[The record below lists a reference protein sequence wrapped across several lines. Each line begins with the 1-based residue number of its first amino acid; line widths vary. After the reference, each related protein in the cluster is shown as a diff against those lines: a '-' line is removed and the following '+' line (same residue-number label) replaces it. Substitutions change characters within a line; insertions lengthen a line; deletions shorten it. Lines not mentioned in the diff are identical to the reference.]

1 MELTE
6 RLPIDKVKF
15 LNSMTY
21 ADFKKYAKAS
31 SKNEEE
37 RIKQFDIMKSFCAT
51 NIKCRGEVKRIYSY
65 TQTTP
70 LEVGGRL
77 YCGNSLQGIP
87 KKIRGFLLDGIATDI
102 DMKNAHPKILL
113 YLCKINKIHCPELEY
128 YCNHRDEILDA
139 GDRDKIKTMY
149 LCAVNTDELNKK
161 TKDADF
167 KKFDKECKEIQKKLT
182 SLECYKHIVDTV
194 PTSRNYNWLGSA
206 INRIL
211 CVYENRILQ
220 EAISFFN
227 KKIIEIL
234 GLAFD
239 GLLMY
244 GDYYG
249 DLEMLTEINSY
260 IESKFVGLSM
270 EFDYKEHDDELEMP
284 EVDDEHESAW
294 VEVEKDKSYDAV
306 KEKFENA
313 HCKITNKGMFL
324 KKFENRI
331 IPMKKELMKIAY
343 ENMKYE
349 EIVEDKY
356 GRPKIVEKSFIQKWF
371 EDEYMESRDEV
382 GVFPTGLPCPSNY
395 YNMWSPFDMELITE
409 YTYNEEAVQ
418 LFRKHIKILCGN
430 EDSVAEYFEAWIAQM
445 IQYPAVK
452 TVCPTLISREGAGKG
467 TLLQLF
473 TKMLGRSK
481 VFETTQPS
489 RDVWGD
495 FNGLMSE
502 TFLVNLNELSKKET
516 TESSGKIK
524 GLITDD
530 TMNIN
535 NKGFNQFPI
544 KSFHRFIITTNN
556 EEPIETSKD
565 DRRKFITR
573 SSDELCGNKEYFKTM
588 YKLLDDVN
596 VIKSCYEYFKSI
608 PNMENFASLE
618 IPVTEYHSE
627 LKEMNENIIERW
639 AREYTQENFDKTI
652 IEEKSMEIYASF
664 MNWCKKCNSNYV
676 CDYMKF
682 VVRLHRL
689 KINGISVK
697 KTKHCQITVFDIE
710 ELKKTFS
717 LGCLLLVK
725 GETDVESEV
734 DNEEN

>member
-87 KKIRGFLLDGIATDI
+87 KKIRGFLLRGIATDI

-270 EFDYKEHDDELEMP
+270 EFDYKEHDDELDMP

-306 KEKFENA
+306 KEKFDSA

-409 YTYNEEAVQ
+409 YTHNEEAVQ

-502 TFLVNLNELSKKET
+502 AFLVNLNELSKKET

-530 TMNIN
+530 TLKIN

-639 AREYTQENFDKTI
+639 VREYTQENFDKTT
-652 IEEKSMEIYASF
+652 IEEKSMDIYASF

-682 VVRLHRL
+682 ATRLNRL
-689 KINGISVK
+689 KIKGVFTK
-697 KTKHCQITVFDIE
+697 KTKTCNYTVFDIE

-725 GETDVESEV
+725 GETDTESEV
-734 DNEEN
+734 DNE